1 MAPVDFM
8 LPISSLENEL
18 LFNKSEDKVQTLI
31 TDHTDDW
38 IA

>member
-8 LPISSLENEL
+8 LPISPLENEL

-38 IA
+38 IG